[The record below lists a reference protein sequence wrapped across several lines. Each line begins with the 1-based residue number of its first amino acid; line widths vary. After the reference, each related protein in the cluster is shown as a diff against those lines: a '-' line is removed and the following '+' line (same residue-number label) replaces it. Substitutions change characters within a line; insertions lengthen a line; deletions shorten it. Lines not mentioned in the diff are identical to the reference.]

1 MEEGGK
7 MEEATEVE
15 EMKEAGN
22 GREMWERRSCHIQLF
37 NSSPVVER
45 RAAGRCAETFCSSA
59 ERIAPLICEM
69 FFLGGGGG
77 ERAADRRAGGHKDRW
92 TKKDG
97 EKMEWGGGQ
106 TERQVVSV
114 GVTSFED

>member
-1 MEEGGK
+1 
-7 MEEATEVE
+7 MEEAAEVE

-22 GREMWERRSCHIQLF
+22 GREMWERRSCYIQLF

-69 FFLGGGGG
+69 FFFGGGASGPRIDG
-77 ERAADRRAGGHKDRW
+77 LAGTKTDGRKKTGKKWSGVADKQRGRW
-92 TKKDG
+92 
-97 EKMEWGGGQ
+97 
-106 TERQVVSV
+106 
-114 GVTSFED
+114 FL